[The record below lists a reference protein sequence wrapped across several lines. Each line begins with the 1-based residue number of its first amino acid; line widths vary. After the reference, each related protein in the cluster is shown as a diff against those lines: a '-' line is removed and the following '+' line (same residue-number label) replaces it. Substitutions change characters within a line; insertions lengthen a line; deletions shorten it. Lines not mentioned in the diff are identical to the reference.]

1 MPNRIYINIVKVKG
15 RNGFI
20 RAQQEISEI
29 CPFTPLHS
37 TALQDIHTLLPR
49 RVSQPYGG
57 CNAKY
62 RARQH
67 SRRVK
72 TVEPCYRKISTLL
85 PCVLQRKIQRR
96 WHVVTEGLKNIRN
109 RENVSRYQP
118 SPTMCRKE
126 IQEKSSQNKKAV
138 QSDAFTLSLCSSQ
151 MRQGECP
158 QGEGV
163 ESSIKRQFSVSH
175 RIDRNEVVDKNFIAK
190 IQSFICG
197 FSTEQMSGA

>member
-1 MPNRIYINIVKVKG
+1 MQRQRKESAKTYGNHTSDLTMPNRIYINIEKVKG

-29 CPFTPLHS
+29 YPFTPSSLHS
-37 TALQDIHTLLPR
+37 TALQDIHTFLPC
-49 RVSQPYGG
+49 RVQPYGG

-67 SRRVK
+67 RRRIK

-85 PCVLQRKIQRR
+85 PCVLQRKIQGR
-96 WHVVTEGLKNIRN
+96 WHKGVKK
-109 RENVSRYQP
+109 YPQQ
-118 SPTMCRKE
+118 RKR
-126 IQEKSSQNKKAV
+126 IKTT
-138 QSDAFTLSLCSSQ
+138 TLSLCSSQ

-163 ESSIKRQFSVSH
+163 K
-175 RIDRNEVVDKNFIAK
+175 KNR
-190 IQSFICG
+190 G
-197 FSTEQMSGA
+197 EG

>member
-20 RAQQEISEI
+20 RAQQEISKI
-29 CPFTPLHS
+29 CPFTPSLHS
-37 TALQDIHTLLPR
+37 TALQDIHTFLPC
-49 RVSQPYGG
+49 RVQPYGG

-72 TVEPCYRKISTLL
+72 TVEPCYRKISTLI

-163 ESSIKRQFSVSH
+163 KKQGRRVKSILMQKREIPPLTSPRRTPQHCRVS
-175 RIDRNEVVDKNFIAK
+175 RSDTEVFR
-190 IQSFICG
+190 
-197 FSTEQMSGA
+197 

>member
-1 MPNRIYINIVKVKG
+1 MQRQRKESAKTNGNHTSDLTMPNRIYINIEKVKG

-29 CPFTPLHS
+29 YPFTPSSLHS
-37 TALQDIHTLLPR
+37 TALQDIHTFLPC
-49 RVSQPYGG
+49 RVQPYGG

-67 SRRVK
+67 RRRIK

-85 PCVLQRKIQRR
+85 PCVLQRKIQGR
-96 WHVVTEGLKNIRN
+96 WHIVTEGLENIRN
-109 RENVSRYQP
+109 RENISRYQP
-118 SPTMCRKE
+118 SPPMCRKE
-126 IQEKSSQNKKAV
+126 TQEKSSQNKMAV
-138 QSDAFTLSLCSSQ
+138 QSDAFTLSLSSSQ

-163 ESSIKRQFSVSH
+163 KKNRADGQNLSLCK
-175 RIDRNEVVDKNFIAK
+175 NEKYHL
-190 IQSFICG
+190 
-197 FSTEQMSGA
+197 